1 MFKKYNISWETIEIS
16 INQNRINQ
24 NENPLKLQNKAL
36 RDTLKHV
43 CVWFSEEMRR
53 EQKKLMKEMSSKNKT
68 KTSEAE
74 EEKESE
80 SGKLVLYFLDQ
91 IGWDTF
97 VILLGGCSVCEIVIK
112 STWEQ
117 QHH

>member
-1 MFKKYNISWETIEIS
+1 MFKKCNISWETIEIS
-16 INQNRINQ
+16 INQNWINQ

-36 RDTLKHV
+36 RETSKHV
-43 CVWFSEEMRR
+43 SVWFSEEMRR

-91 IGWDTF
+91 IVWDTF
-97 VILLGGCSVCEIVIK
+97 VIFLGVWLVCEIVIK
-112 STWEQ
+112 TNLEQ

>member
-1 MFKKYNISWETIEIS
+1 MFEKCNISWETIEIS
-16 INQNRINQ
+16 TNQNRINQ
-24 NENPLKLQNKAL
+24 NENPLKLQNKASL
-36 RDTLKHV
+36 RETLKHV

-53 EQKKLMKEMSSKNKT
+53 EQKKLMKEISSKNKT

-74 EEKESE
+74 EEKELE

-97 VILLGGCSVCEIVIK
+97 LIFWVVVRFVRA
-112 STWEQ
+112 
-117 QHH
+117 